1 MDHPW
6 WEASV
11 MENVEG
17 RALVCRKRYTMLC
30 WSWICIHWW
39 CSAWVIEC
47 NVWLQRCRGGQ
58 SRRRGSV
65 RGIQLNRLEVGP
77 CIRIGRRS
85 PPVRSRRP
93 SQARHGGVTF
103 MLHGWNDPGKKVSE
117 KPKAEETKNV
127 HNVERE
133 AMPSHVQTKMSWVKG
148 KASKFR
154 GRKTRI
160 TR

>member
-65 RGIQLNRLEVGP
+65 RGIQLNRLEVWP

-93 SQARHGGVTF
+93 SQARHGGVTS

-117 KPKAEETKNV
+117 NPKAEETKTSTMLKEKQCQVMYKRRCHKSRVRHQNSV
-127 HNVERE
+127 VE
-133 AMPSHVQTKMSWVKG
+133 
-148 KASKFR
+148 
-154 GRKTRI
+154 KTRI